1 MRNRRAA
8 FTAFNTDLQVLH
20 QWDCSKAQESRE
32 LPGIGADLE
41 PGTAERLTVAM
52 SWFGCSLVDVSTRK
66 VCISQCNIRWMG
78 EAVVQKAQTDVSN
91 TTKVVLKLGEG
102 EVLHEKH
109 PPEKHEFSTPQE
121 NNSIIC

>member
-52 SWFGCSLVDVSTRK
+52 SWFGCSLVNVSTEK
-66 VCISQCNIRWMG
+66 SASSSAISGGWGRQWFKRHKQMS
-78 EAVVQKAQTDVSN
+78 QT
-91 TTKVVLKLGEG
+91 
-102 EVLHEKH
+102 
-109 PPEKHEFSTPQE
+109 PPKW
-121 NNSIIC
+121 C